1 MSNMITMLEEMGE
14 RTPEQNEALYMHGQ
28 LVLHKQMVEVGLAGM
43 CRDLKEIRDRKL
55 YLPLGYEDFG
65 AYTEQEHGIKQRQ
78 AYKYIQ
84 VYETLGVEFLHSNAK
99 IGITNL
105 VAIAAL
111 DRDEREEL
119 LAEHSPEE
127 LGKMKTAEV
136 KALIEKV
143 KKLEEQISFFEEEKA
158 KAAAEPQG
166 VVQQP
171 FSEIEADIREEVEI
185 ELKAK
190 FDEER
195 THLEQ
200 RIASLEMAAARSVS
214 DEELKKYR
222 ENAEKEAKASVVELT
237 KQLKSDLKAA
247 NEARRQKQAELDKI
261 LEEKEKAEQAAKD
274 AEEKARHAAELE
286 SKIEAAEAEKAA
298 IEKQIK
304 LSADPEFTK
313 FKFMFE
319 QWQTSTMALKAQ
331 LDKLD
336 TEKQAKCKGGID
348 AVLKAVAL

>member
-14 RTPEQNEALYMHGQ
+14 RTPEQNDALYMHGQ

-171 FSEIEADIREEVEI
+171 FAEIEADIREEVEI
-185 ELKAK
+185 ELKAQ

-200 RIASLEMAAARSVS
+200 RIASLEIAAARAVS

-237 KQLKSDLKAA
+237 KQLKADLKAA
-247 NEARRQKQAELDKI
+247 REEAKQKADAVKKAEEARQAAVVQAR
-261 LEEKEKAEQAAKD
+261 KAEEQ
-274 AEEKARHAAELE
+274 ARHAAELK
-286 SKIEAAEAEKAA
+286 SKIAAAEAEKAA

-319 QWQTSTMALKAQ
+319 QWQSSTMALKSQ

-336 TEKQAKCKGGID
+336 PEKQEKCKGGIE